1 MKKKLF
7 AFIPFFVFV
16 FLCLTL
22 NVYAEA
28 NYVIFSDTNNIRTG
42 PSTSYEKIGME
53 NVGSIYYLIS
63 SDIVADE
70 KMNGSCD
77 AGWYKI
83 NYDGQTGYVCSEYVN
98 AVLEPE
104 EETTEATT
112 ACQAE
117 MKAAGFPASYWNSLC
132 SLKESHPNW
141 QFKAVQT
148 GLDFSSAVNRFTS
161 CGDSLLQTSNSEWI
175 DSSCSYTEGGFV
187 SVNQKAV
194 AYYLDPRNFLTEKYI
209 FQFEDNRYNS
219 ALEGHYVDIA
229 REIVDGAQFYKYHK
243 NLGYDIANDIAEG
256 GKTYNVSPT
265 HLASRMYQ
273 ELGTTDRLKNLY
285 QGTFVGE
292 ISYAPVNEDG
302 THYYDFRGYYNF
314 YNIGVTGFCV
324 NGGGGATYCGMRKAI
339 SMGWNSVNK
348 AIVGG
353 AQFLYNDY
361 ISVGQYTSYLE
372 RFNVVPTSSSS
383 LYLHYYMANMQAPS
397 SEASTAYNAYK
408 NLGLLDSAFIFYIPV
423 YNNMDATID
432 NSPSG
437 AVDSG
442 GSSSSPSSST
452 SGTIVT
458 SAGYKVSGNY
468 IKDIGPSTDAKAIKA
483 NLEAIAG
490 SGNVSILNQNGAV
503 VNSGVVGTGYQ
514 IKITN
519 STETK
524 TLTVLIYGDTSGD
537 GEINALDLLQVQ
549 KNILGASSLSGV
561 VKEAGDTSKDG
572 TINALDLLQIQK
584 DILGAGDIAQS

>member
-1 MKKKLF
+1 MKKNLF

-22 NVYAEA
+22 NVYAET
-28 NYVIFSDTNNIRTG
+28 NNVIFSDTNNIRTG

-70 KMNGSCD
+70 KKDGSCD

-219 ALEGHYVDIA
+219 ALEGHYADIA

-452 SGTIVT
+452 IGTIVT